1 MPFSHDV
8 TTISFQKIKGY
19 IKIVFNLRYFEI
31 DQSAVQIGPDI
42 LNRDI
47 PATYNPNEETPNELL
62 ARVLDEMQ
70 TQIDIKKQFASQL
83 EQAESYLSAN
93 LQD

>member
-8 TTISFQKIKGY
+8 TTISLQKIKGY
-19 IKIVFNLRYFEI
+19 IKIVFNLRYF
-31 DQSAVQIGPDI
+31 D
-42 LNRDI
+42 
-47 PATYNPNEETPNELL
+47 NPNEETPAELL
-62 ARVLDEMQ
+62 DRVLDEMQ

-83 EQAESYLSAN
+83 EQAESYLNAN